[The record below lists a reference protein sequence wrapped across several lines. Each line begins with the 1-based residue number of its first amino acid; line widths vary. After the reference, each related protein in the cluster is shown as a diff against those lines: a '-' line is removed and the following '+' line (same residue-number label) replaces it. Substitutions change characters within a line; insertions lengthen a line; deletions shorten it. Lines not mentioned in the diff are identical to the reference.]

1 MAERNWSRTGEGIV
15 NSSADFIGGVG
26 SAFKGIGNRFKR
38 KKFEPFVEA
47 LCAVVGD
54 VASQN
59 GRLYREEL
67 EEFRK
72 FLLHNCRDTPIL
84 EMFEIDELVSKVKNY
99 AVSAFLCDEETV
111 LLTIKKIEDPE
122 LADLVILCALAVA
135 FADGDCDAKERECID
150 QHARN
155 MRVDVSSLA
164 GQFDLDLGAAPQ
176 PQIAPSAVPPPQPV
190 APPPKPHPA
199 PAAAPPIAAPPVA
212 APPIAAPAGG
222 PAATGTP
229 CPMCKGAGGSCVF
242 CKGTGRK

>member
-1 MAERNWSRTGEGIV
+1 MAQRNWGRTGEQMV

-72 FLLHNCRDTPIL
+72 FLLQNCRDTPIL
-84 EMFEIDELVSKVKNY
+84 EMFSLDELVKKMEHY
-99 AVSAFLCDEETV
+99 AVSAFLCDEETI
-111 LLTIKKIEDPE
+111 LLAIRNIEDPE
-122 LADLVILCALAVA
+122 LARLVILCALAVA
-135 FADGDCDAKERECID
+135 AADGDCDPKEQACIER
-150 QHARN
+150 HAQLI
-155 MRVDVSSLA
+155 RVDVHSLA
-164 GQFDLDLGAAPQ
+164 GEFNLSLGTGSTAPR
-176 PQIAPSAVPPPQPV
+176 ALPSS
-190 APPPKPHPA
+190 APPPPRQTPGT
-199 PAAAPPIAAPPVA
+199 PSSPPPSSPPSQPG
-212 APPIAAPAGG
+212 PPPSQSASGG
-222 PAATGTP
+222 AP

>member
-1 MAERNWSRTGEGIV
+1 MAERNWGRTGEGIV

-38 KKFEPFVEA
+38 KKFEPFAEA

-84 EMFEIDELVSKVKNY
+84 DMFEIDELVSKVKHY

-111 LLTIKKIEDPE
+111 LLAVKKIEDPE

-135 FADGDCDAKERECID
+135 FADGDCDSKEQKCIE

-155 MRVDVSSLA
+155 MRVNMGSLA
-164 GQFDLDLGAAPQ
+164 GQFNLNIEAAPK
-176 PQIAPSAVPPPQPV
+176 PQLAPPAVPPPQQV
-190 APPPKPHPA
+190 SSPPKPHPA
-199 PAAAPPIAAPPVA
+199 GAAAPPA
-212 APPIAAPAGG
+212 AAPAGG
-222 PAATGTP
+222 AAATGTP

>member
-1 MAERNWSRTGEGIV
+1 MAERNWGSTGERMV
-15 NSSADFIGGVG
+15 NSSADFVSGVG

-38 KKFEPFVEA
+38 RKFEPFAEA

-59 GRLYREEL
+59 GRLYKDEL
-67 EEFRK
+67 EAFRK
-72 FLLHNCRDTPIL
+72 FLLHNCRNTPIL
-84 EMFEIDELVSKVKNY
+84 EMFKIDELVKKMERY

-111 LLTIKKIEDPE
+111 LLAVKKVEEPE

-135 FADGDCDAKERECID
+135 LADGDCDAKEQDCIEH
-150 QHARN
+150 HARN
-155 MRVDVSSLA
+155 MRVDVRSLA
-164 GQFDLDLGAAPQ
+164 GQFNLNFGSDSK
-176 PQIAPSAVPPPQPV
+176 PQIVPPAVPPPQQV

-199 PAAAPPIAAPPVA
+199 PA
-212 APPIAAPAGG
+212 GG
-222 PAATGTP
+222 ATATDTP

>member
-1 MAERNWSRTGEGIV
+1 MVERNWSRTGEGIV

-38 KKFEPFVEA
+38 KKFEPFAEA
-47 LCAVVGD
+47 LCAVIGD

-59 GRLYREEL
+59 GRLYRAEL

-72 FLLHNCRDTPIL
+72 FLLQNCRNTPIL
-84 EMFEIDELVSKVKNY
+84 EMFEIDELVNKVKHY
-99 AVSAFLCDEETV
+99 AVSTFLCDEETV
-111 LLTIKKIEDPE
+111 LLAVKKIEEPK

-135 FADGDCDAKERECID
+135 FADGDCDAKERNCIE

-155 MRVDVSSLA
+155 MRVDMSSLA
-164 GQFDLDLGAAPQ
+164 GQFNLDLGAAPAPK
-176 PQIAPSAVPPPQPV
+176 PQIAPPAVPPPQQV
-190 APPPKPHPA
+190 TPPPNPQPV
-199 PAAAPPIAAPPVA
+199 PAAVPTGDA
-212 APPIAAPAGG
+212 
-222 PAATGTP
+222 AATGIPGTP

>member
-1 MAERNWSRTGEGIV
+1 MVEKNWGRTGESIV

-38 KKFEPFVEA
+38 KKFEPFTEA
-47 LCAVVGD
+47 LCAVIGD

-59 GRLYREEL
+59 GRLYRAEL

-72 FLLHNCRDTPIL
+72 FLLQNCRNTPIL
-84 EMFEIDELVSKVKNY
+84 EMFEIDELVNKVKHY

-111 LLTIKKIEDPE
+111 MLAVKKIEEPE

-135 FADGDCDAKERECID
+135 FADGDCDAKEQKCIE

-155 MRVDVSSLA
+155 MRVDIGSLA
-164 GQFDLDLGAAPQ
+164 GQFNLDLGAAPK
-176 PQIAPSAVPPPQPV
+176 PQIAPPAVPPPQQV
-190 APPPKPHPA
+190 APPPNPQPV
-199 PAAAPPIAAPPVA
+199 PAAAV
-212 APPIAAPAGG
+212 PARD
-222 PAATGTP
+222 AATPSAPSTPNTPGTA

>member
-1 MAERNWSRTGEGIV
+1 VTERNWGRTGEGIV

-38 KKFEPFVEA
+38 KKFEPFAEA

-72 FLLHNCRDTPIL
+72 FLLQNCRDTPIL
-84 EMFEIDELVSKVKNY
+84 EMFKIDELVSKVKHY
-99 AVSAFLCDEETV
+99 AVSAFLCDDET
-111 LLTIKKIEDPE
+111 LLLAVKKIEDPE

-135 FADGDCDAKERECID
+135 FADGDCDAKERNCIE

-155 MRVDVSSLA
+155 MRVDVYSLA
-164 GQFDLDLGAAPQ
+164 GQFNLDLEAAPK
-176 PQIAPSAVPPPQPV
+176 PQLVPPAVSPPQQV
-190 APPPKPHPA
+190 APPPKPHPV
-199 PAAAPPIAAPPVA
+199 PAAPTGGATAP
-212 APPIAAPAGG
+212 GTTTG
-222 PAATGTP
+222 GTP

>member
-1 MAERNWSRTGEGIV
+1 MAERNWGRTGEGIV

-38 KKFEPFVEA
+38 KKFEPFAEA

-84 EMFEIDELVSKVKNY
+84 EMFEIDELVSKVKHY

-111 LLTIKKIEDPE
+111 LLAVKKIEDPE

-135 FADGDCDAKERECID
+135 FADGDCDAKEQKCIE

-155 MRVDVSSLA
+155 MRVDMGSLA
-164 GQFDLDLGAAPQ
+164 GQFNLDLEAAPK
-176 PQIAPSAVPPPQPV
+176 PQIAPPAVPPPQQV
-190 APPPKPHPA
+190 APPPKSHPA
-199 PAAAPPIAAPPVA
+199 PTAPPVA
-212 APPIAAPAGG
+212 APAGG
-222 PAATGTP
+222 AAATGTP

-242 CKGTGRK
+242 CKGTGSK